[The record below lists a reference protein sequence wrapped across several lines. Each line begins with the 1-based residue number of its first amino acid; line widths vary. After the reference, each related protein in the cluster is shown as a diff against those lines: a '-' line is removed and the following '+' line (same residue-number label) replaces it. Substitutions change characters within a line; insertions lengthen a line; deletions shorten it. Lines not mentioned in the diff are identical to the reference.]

1 MYLLWI
7 LRPCLDNKL
16 LNCSNAGL
24 SLCCSWVQPRAHYTS
39 ACLLG
44 SPRLG
49 TLSPFCPAVGSEEEQ
64 HISFCFRYVFAG
76 ANHQAGFSPW
86 RAIGWF
92 NTMPTGK
99 RRQAANCVQSRG
111 VNLWLQTI
119 RTIRFCKPRFDSV
132 TLNQNSISVK

>member
-49 TLSPFCPAVGSEEEQ
+49 TLSPFCPAEGSEEEQ

-76 ANHQAGFSPW
+76 ANHRAGFSPW

-99 RRQAANCVQSRG
+99 RRQAANCVQNRLNRALDHASCADENDSSLPRPTC
-111 VNLWLQTI
+111 NLRLSLVWQ
-119 RTIRFCKPRFDSV
+119 
-132 TLNQNSISVK
+132 